1 MISAVIRQ
9 VLAGAILCVIG
20 ADTPALGQAKSPTWT
35 PGVPKPNLTGYW
47 KWDCRDN
54 FGVKIEPAGGD
65 LYSISFC
72 GPGGCFGPGQWAPN
86 SPIFGDDGYRVLS
99 GDTIEMR
106 RGERFETLFLC
117 PADERDRRDT
127 GWGTADR
134 PAVGTPG
141 SGIQFKEYGK
151 GLPDLDKKP
160 PFSGH
165 SLAQAQQLWG
175 LASKGKPIAGPCS
188 KGQKRAVGAPEICGV
203 AARQLRNRLKG
214 MARGLPEGDFS
225 RLWSVDLDGDGKPE
239 LLVEYDAVTPDA
251 GDRYAA
257 FFSFRWRGADFETT
271 SASWFL
277 EGSLH
282 AVKAFGPTATEKAF
296 VRHLSCTECEPWVY
310 LTALDFLVPPDG
322 AAFEFTY
329 NLEKEDSWG
338 PEIEYVLP
346 GMGHS
351 IEAKVE
357 TRLPSRRSPS
367 GPHLLQYFQV
377 EDGEDEWW
385 SFTCLGLKCKPTLF
399 KGRPPES
406 FLGAWKRARP
416 L

>member
-1 MISAVIRQ
+1 MSSLIGAIVAWIFLCVAGSDAS
-9 VLAGAILCVIG
+9 LAGAVKQQAWP
-20 ADTPALGQAKSPTWT
+20 AD
-35 PGVPKPNLTGYW
+35 VPKPNLTGFW
-47 KWDCRDN
+47 KTDCRDD
-54 FGVKIEPAGGD
+54 FGIKIEPAGGD

-72 GPGGCFGPGQWAPN
+72 GPGGCFKPGQWTPN
-86 SPIFGDDGYRVLS
+86 SAIFGDAAYRVLS
-99 GDTIEMR
+99 ADTIELHSGDR
-106 RGERFETLFLC
+106 VDTFYLC
-117 PADERDRRDT
+117 PSNERDWKDT
-127 GWGTADR
+127 GWGRRTEGPGGTA
-134 PAVGTPG
+134 APG
-141 SGIQFKEYGK
+141 WKVKEYGA
-151 GLPDLDKKP
+151 GLPDLDKNP

-165 SLAQAQQLWG
+165 SPAHSQELWE
-175 LASKGKPIAGPCS
+175 LASTAERSTRPCS
-188 KGQKRAVGAPEICGV
+188 KGQEPAAEAPEICGV

-214 MARGLPEGDFS
+214 MAHGLPKGHFT
-225 RLWSVDLDGDGKPE
+225 RLWTVDLDGDGKPE
-239 LLVEYDAVTPDA
+239 LLAEYDAVTADA

-282 AVKAFGPTATEKAF
+282 AVKAFGPTATKKAF

-310 LTALDFLVPPDG
+310 LTALDFLVPPNG

-329 NLEKEDSWG
+329 NLEEQNSWG

-357 TRLPSRRSPS
+357 TRLPNRRSPS
-367 GPHLLQYFQV
+367 GPHLLQYFEV
-377 EDGEDEWW
+377 ADGEDEWW
-385 SFTCLGLKCKPTLF
+385 SFTCQGLKCKPTLF
-399 KGRPPES
+399 KGKPPGNLLS
-406 FLGAWKRARP
+406 AWRTARP